1 MTTTNSLDLPEFD
14 AGLVVKGAAD
24 ADILSALRTNIT
36 PQQGVGS
43 YVIQIAETDAVF
55 VPEGGQK
62 SLTSIASNV
71 KIGNAKIVASA
82 KYTIEALANVPALE
96 AGFMTS
102 FPGQI
107 ARSYSKTVLG
117 LSPLPAGAFDSDFH
131 TLAGA
136 TEVEISLQD
145 GATLG
150 DKAIAAF
157 DTAGALVTN
166 GEVTAYVLTTAA
178 LSQLATF
185 RNSTT
190 GVRYFEID
198 RVNAT
203 LNGTPYVTVKSTVFA
218 VFAGDFTTLVGGVA
232 VYENGESGTQ
242 LYKEFFG
249 GVGLNNE
256 HVFVQEV
263 FVASGTT
270 DADAIVKIVF

>member
-62 SLTSIASNV
+62 SLTSVANNV

-145 GATLG
+145 GLTLG

-166 GEVTAYVLTTAA
+166 GEVTAYLLTTAA

-185 RNSTT
+185 RNTTT

-198 RVNAT
+198 RVAAT
-203 LNGTPYVTVKSTVFA
+203 INGVPYVTVKSTVFA
-218 VFAGDFTTLVGGVA
+218 VFVGDWSTLVGGVA